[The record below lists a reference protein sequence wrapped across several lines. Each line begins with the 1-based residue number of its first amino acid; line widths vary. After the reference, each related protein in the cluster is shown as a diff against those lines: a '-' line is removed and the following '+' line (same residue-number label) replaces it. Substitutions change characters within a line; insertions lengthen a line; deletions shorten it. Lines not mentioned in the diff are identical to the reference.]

1 VKPSPFE
8 YVAPASID
16 EALERL
22 RASDGAK
29 VLAGGQSLMPMLN
42 LRLTAFDELIDLG
55 GIDGLDYIEPGEGG
69 VRIGAMTRQR
79 QVEKSP
85 VIAQHV
91 PLLREALRY
100 VGHAATRSRGTVGGS
115 IVHADPSAEIGTVLL
130 ALGGRLRVRGA
141 GDRDR
146 WIDATDLFIT
156 YFTSALE
163 PDEIAVEAW
172 FPGAPSSSGSAFLEV
187 ARRSGDFALAS
198 AAAQVVIQDRVIRRA
213 SVAIG
218 GASAVARRIS
228 AAEQALV
235 GADTADGAAVR
246 AAAETVRN
254 EIQGR
259 DDLHGSAEYR
269 LHVAGVL
276 FERAVRLAV
285 RRASANGRSDA

>member
-1 VKPSPFE
+1 VKAPPFE
-8 YVAPASID
+8 YVAPASLA

-55 GIDGLDYIEPGEGG
+55 GIDGLDYIEPGERG

-79 QVEKSP
+79 RVEKSP
-85 VIAQHV
+85 VAAEQV
-91 PLLREALRY
+91 PLLREALGY
-100 VGHAATRSRGTVGGS
+100 VGHAATRSRGTIGGS

-141 GDRDR
+141 SDRDR
-146 WIDATDLFIT
+146 WIDASDLFIT

-163 PDEIAVEAW
+163 PDEIAVEVW
-172 FPGAPSSSGSAFLEV
+172 FPDAPPSSGSAFLEV
-187 ARRSGDFALAS
+187 ARRSGDFALVS
-198 AAAQVVIQDRVIRRA
+198 AAAQVVVEGGIIRQA
-213 SVAIG
+213 WVAIG
-218 GASAVARRIS
+218 GASSVARRIS

-235 GADTADGAAVR
+235 GADPADGTALR
-246 AAAETVRN
+246 AAAYTARN
-254 EIQGR
+254 QIQCR

-269 LHVAGVL
+269 SHVAGVL
-276 FERAVRLAV
+276 FERAVRLAAS
-285 RRASANGRSDA
+285 RASTDGGSDA